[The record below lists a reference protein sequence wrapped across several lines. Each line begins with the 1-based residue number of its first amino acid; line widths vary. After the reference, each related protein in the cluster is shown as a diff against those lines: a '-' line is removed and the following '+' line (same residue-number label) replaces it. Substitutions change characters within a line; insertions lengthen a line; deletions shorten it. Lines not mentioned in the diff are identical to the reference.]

1 MDGTFFGIDR
11 GARILAHA
19 GEGGLVVPRSF
30 IKFFRLAAGR
40 LGVAL
45 CYNEGVDK
53 NSHKRT
59 AKFFK
64 KHMK

>member
-1 MDGTFFGIDR
+1 MGPFTALI
-11 GARILAHA
+11 GASVIVAHA

-30 IKFFRLAAGR
+30 SKFFRLAAGR

-59 AKFFK
+59 VKFFK